1 MNKSIKEVLF
11 TDNGKWAREWWADE
25 TYYWTKYILSM
36 MALLEIMI
44 VFCLR
49 LSLSLW
55 ILRGNY
61 HRILQR
67 AIETIKLRSK
77 KKQSN

>member
-11 TDNGKWAREWWADE
+11 ADNGKWAREWWADGLN
-25 TYYWTKYILSM
+25 ILSM

-67 AIETIKLRSK
+67 AIETIKLGSK

>member
-25 TYYWTKYILSM
+25 TYYWTKYIVYDGFVRDNDCI
-36 MALLEIMI
+36 LLTPKPIIMDI
-44 VFCLR
+44 
-49 LSLSLW
+49 
-55 ILRGNY
+55 RGNY

-77 KKQSN
+77 K

>member
-1 MNKSIKEVLF
+1 
-11 TDNGKWAREWWADE
+11 
-25 TYYWTKYILSM
+25 

-77 KKQSN
+77 K

>member
-11 TDNGKWAREWWADE
+11 ADNGNGRENGGLMRH
-25 TYYWTKYILSM
+25 TIGLNILSM

-77 KKQSN
+77 K